1 MHAPDGFLNAATALT
16 TGAISLGVL
25 GTTLRNIGSR
35 LKERQAPLAGVVAAF
50 VFAAQMFN
58 FPVAAGTSGHLM
70 GGALAAV
77 LLGPA
82 LGSVVMTVV
91 VVVQALV
98 FADGGLTALGY
109 NTINMAIVT
118 AFGGFAAYRLFRLM
132 LPANR
137 GGIIGAAGLAA
148 GVSVVLSAA
157 AFSLEWLFGATAP
170 VSFDKVFGAMV
181 SVHALIGIGEGVIT
195 ALAVSAV
202 LAARPDLVY
211 GARDISMSAEGRSGR
226 VSRRVFVI
234 AGLLVAL
241 IVSAV
246 VSQFAV
252 DSPDGLER
260 VAEDTGITGRASA
273 LEGSVFSDYAVAG
286 LENPALS
293 LAIAGIVGTLVV
305 MAVGYGLTVAL
316 RRRKDKAA

>member
-16 TGAISLGVL
+16 TGAVSVGLLTATV
-25 GTTLRNIGSR
+25 RNIGTS

-50 VFAAQMFN
+50 VFAAQMVN

-82 LGSVVMTVV
+82 VGSVVATVV

-109 NTINMAIVT
+109 NIVNMALVT
-118 AFGGFAAYRLFRLM
+118 AFGGYAAFWLFRKV

-137 GGIIGAAGLAA
+137 GGVIGAAGLGA
-148 GVSVVLSAA
+148 GVSVVLSAS

-170 VSFDKVFGAMV
+170 VTFDKVFGAMV
-181 SVHALIGIGEGVIT
+181 TVHALIGIGEGVIT

-202 LAARPDLVY
+202 LAFRPDLVY
-211 GARDISMSAEGRSGR
+211 GARDIPLEVEGGAGR
-226 VSRRVFVI
+226 VSRRVFVF
-234 AGLLVAL
+234 AGLAVTLVVA
-241 IVSAV
+241 AV

-260 VAEDTGITGRASA
+260 VAEDTGIVGQSSA
-273 LEGSVFSDYAVAG
+273 LEGSVFADYAVAG
-286 LENPALS
+286 LENPSVS
-293 LAIAGIVGTLVV
+293 LAVAGIAGVLVTL
-305 MAVGYGLTVAL
+305 ALGGGLFVAL
-316 RRRKDKAA
+316 RRRRDEPA